1 MQATAT
7 IIAQCTPSGSGAL
20 ALMRISGPLAV
31 LVADAIAQIPGGKK
45 LIDQETHTIHYGFV
59 VNRSGEHIDQVL
71 FLLMRAPK
79 TFTGEDTVE
88 ITCHN
93 NPFIIKNIIDAA
105 CAAGARVAEKGEF
118 SRQAVENDKLDL
130 VQVEAIND
138 LIHAH
143 TQTALKAAL
152 GQVKGSFSSVI
163 INCEKKLIK
172 ALAFSEASFEFIDEE
187 LGFVDQIRDQ
197 VERVYTTTI
206 ELQRSFDAQQHIKNG
221 IRIALIGSVNAGK
234 SSLFNALL
242 GQERAIVT
250 DIAGTTRDTI
260 EAGRYADGMYQ
271 TLIDTAGLRQT
282 HDVVEQKGIERSFEQ
297 AATAD
302 IVLLVFDGSRTLSA
316 QEADVYQSIIDR
328 YASKIIFVRSK
339 DDLPGATSPQGQ
351 FIVSGAISVS
361 VSDYASV
368 ATLNEAIKQ
377 KAEALVALGDSP
389 YLLNQRHHQL
399 ISSLQEH
406 LAHITRLLVE
416 PVHYE
421 LISYHLNEA
430 IALLSGLT
438 GKSVSEEGMDAVFRQ
453 FCVGK

>member
-31 LVADAIAQIPGGKK
+31 CVADAIAQIPGAKK
-45 LIDQETHTIHYGFV
+45 LIDQPTHTIHYGFV

-105 CAAGARVAEKGEF
+105 CAAGARVAQKGEF

-152 GQVKGSFSSVI
+152 GQVKGSFSSII

-187 LGFVDQIRDQ
+187 LGFVDQIRQQ
-197 VERVYTTTI
+197 VEQVYTTTI

-282 HDVVEQKGIERSFEQ
+282 DDVVEQKGIERSFEQ

-302 IVLLVFDGSRTLSA
+302 IVLLVFDGSRTLSH
-316 QEADVYQSIIDR
+316 QEANVYQLIIDR
-328 YASKIIFVRSK
+328 YISKIIFVRSK
-339 DDLPGATSPQGQ
+339 DDLLCNGVAQGQ
-351 FIVSGAISVS
+351 FIAPGSISVS
-361 VSDYASV
+361 VSDYVSI

-399 ISSLQEH
+399 IASLQEH
-406 LAHITRLLVE
+406 LVLIMDLLVE

-430 IALLSGLT
+430 ITLLSGLT